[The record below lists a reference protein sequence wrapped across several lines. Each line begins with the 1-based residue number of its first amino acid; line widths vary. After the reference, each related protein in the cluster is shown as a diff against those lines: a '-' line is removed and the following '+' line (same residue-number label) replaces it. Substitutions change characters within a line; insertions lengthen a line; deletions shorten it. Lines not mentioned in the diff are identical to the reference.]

1 MRTAEQ
7 LGKVLKEMYDNAPR
21 MEQVTMI
28 HLFGIKYS
36 DEIKNAG
43 IKAVVDTSGIHS
55 TYKSEVSKGIKLSKY
70 VQVK

>member
-1 MRTAEQ
+1 
-7 LGKVLKEMYDNAPR
+7 MYDNAPR

-43 IKAVVDTSGIHS
+43 IKAVVDAFWDSFHLQS
-55 TYKSEVSKGIKLSKY
+55 RSRKV
-70 VQVK
+70 